1 MNIAES
7 AKWLLSIVGAVAIGA
22 VGARNGWLWPAEPT
36 PYPPPLVAVE
46 KLADLVS
53 LRIHQSNVFDFSAPL
68 RANLLGM
75 EIFVGATNVLLVA
88 RGDCTVAV
96 DLGLAAYE
104 NVQADARSLT
114 VVLPKALRTESRLN
128 LDNSRGNGTQFF
140 AITNSGL
147 QAILPDANAQAGAM
161 RDALNFAQVQFE
173 QTCKSAQVARQARD
187 NAETVLRGFLGAA
200 GYTPRFEWR

>member
-7 AKWLLSIVGAVAIGA
+7 AKWLLSVVGAVAIGA
-22 VGARNGWLWPAEPT
+22 VGARNGWLWPAERT

-53 LRIHQSNVFDFSAPL
+53 LRVHQSNVFDFSAPL

-104 NVQADARSLT
+104 NVQADARALT
-114 VVLPKALRTESRLN
+114 VVLPKAMRTESRLN

-187 NAETVLRGFLGAA
+187 NAETVLRGFLGAT
-200 GYTPRFEWR
+200 GYTPRVEWR